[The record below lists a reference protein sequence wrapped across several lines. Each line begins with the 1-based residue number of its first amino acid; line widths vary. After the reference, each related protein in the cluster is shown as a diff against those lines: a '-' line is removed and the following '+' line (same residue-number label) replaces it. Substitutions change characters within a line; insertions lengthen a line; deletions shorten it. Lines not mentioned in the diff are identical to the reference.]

1 MICIDKCCNFEP
13 GILTVRWAHTQQD
26 PRYVPTTLFR
36 LPRVA
41 RPFYLP
47 PHPGQDYV
55 GHKTGDRALHVSSGL
70 FARSNPFAG
79 LAAALWRMRVPVFSR
94 ILPRFR
100 GLENYCARYFSAH
113 KPRIY
118 RLDPLDKTWTLFENA
133 NGPIRLSQHVTLER
147 ITTFAH
153 DHTCMQTADVYIT
166 RQYPSYVPA
175 SCPHAFQKAWLC
187 PHHLR
192 RSCKS
197 GVQHT
202 CCWTASLSCDTLR
215 WDPLCR

>member
-1 MICIDKCCNFEP
+1 
-13 GILTVRWAHTQQD
+13 
-26 PRYVPTTLFR
+26 
-36 LPRVA
+36 
-41 RPFYLP
+41 
-47 PHPGQDYV
+47 
-55 GHKTGDRALHVSSGL
+55 LHVSSGL

-79 LAAALWRMRVPVFSR
+79 LAAAQWIWRVPVFSR

-100 GLENYCARYFSAH
+100 GLEKNCARYFSAH
-113 KPRIY
+113 TPRIY
-118 RLDPLDKTWTLFENA
+118 RFDPLDKTWTLFENA

-175 SCPHAFQKAWLC
+175 SCPHASQKAWLC

-192 RSCKS
+192 RSRKS

-202 CCWTASLSCDTLR
+202 CCWDASLSCDTLR
-215 WDPLCR
+215 WDPPCR